1 METNQLFKE
10 WIEKAEE
17 DFGFASINL
26 KDSANRYHAQ
36 VCYHFQQA
44 AEKYLKAFVVGYN
57 LEFKKVHDLT
67 ELLRI
72 CTEKEP
78 SFSSLRPDCE
88 FLTDYYI
95 DTRYPVAWPA
105 KIDLEEA
112 NRAKKCTEN
121 IRNFVKRVLD
131 LE

>member
-1 METNQLFKE
+1 M
-10 WIEKAEE
+10 KAL
-17 DFGFASINL
+17 I
-26 KDSANRYHAQ
+26 
-36 VCYHFQQA
+36 
-44 AEKYLKAFVVGYN
+44 VGYN

-78 SFSSLRPDCE
+78 SFLSLRPDCE

-131 LE
+131 IE